1 MGATDDDG
9 DGTPVTG
16 QLRPSREPYLVA
28 NDQAD
33 DDDDGM
39 GTPATRALA
48 GEMVAGETYFFPT
61 YDWPGLGDS
70 SRSSPCGADAVFN
83 QDYEQF
89 GKSWLTFITY
99 QATFRVCYKP
109 GGGGIVSFGSV
120 HGDATYARI
129 PWDWKGNDPGYP
141 YGIKMSP
148 HTVAFRYRGTAA
160 ICIFSRGCG
169 PSKHPWVTITFR
181 DNNTMEVSAGVVSN
195 DAGSTGSPGSWEPS
209 SRSSC

>member
-1 MGATDDDG
+1 
-9 DGTPVTG
+9 
-16 QLRPSREPYLVA
+16 VA

-33 DDDDGM
+33 DDADGI
-39 GTPATRALA
+39 GDACDETPFR
-48 GEMVAGETYFFPT
+48 GEMVAGETYFSPT
-61 YDWPGLGDS
+61 SEGPPSGLAQMLWTS
-70 SRSSPCGADAVFN
+70 VRCKTQLFN

-89 GKSWLTFITY
+89 GKSWLSFITY
-99 QATFRVCYKP
+99 QATFRVCYRP

-120 HGDATYARI
+120 FGDASYVRI

-141 YGIKMSP
+141 YGVKLSA

-181 DNNTMEVSAGVVSN
+181 DNNTMEVDAGVV
-195 DAGSTGSPGSWEPS
+195 
-209 SRSSC
+209 